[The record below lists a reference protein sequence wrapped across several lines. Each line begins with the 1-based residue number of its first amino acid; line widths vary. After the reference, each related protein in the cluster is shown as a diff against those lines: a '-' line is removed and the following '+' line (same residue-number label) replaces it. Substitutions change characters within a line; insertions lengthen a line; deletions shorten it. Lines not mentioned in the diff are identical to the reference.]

1 MVLSCEY
8 SPLDTF
14 QNYSAFSSIIHA
26 CLGGS
31 VTACAML
38 ESENTLISV
47 LTKEEETKELKN
59 KTKRKKKTAIQENLQ
74 NLVASL

>member
-1 MVLSCEY
+1 
-8 SPLDTF
+8 
-14 QNYSAFSSIIHA
+14 
-26 CLGGS
+26 
-31 VTACAML
+31 ML

-59 KTKRKKKTAIQENLQ
+59 KTKRKKKTAIQENLR

>member
-1 MVLSCEY
+1 
-8 SPLDTF
+8 
-14 QNYSAFSSIIHA
+14 
-26 CLGGS
+26 
-31 VTACAML
+31 ML

>member
-1 MVLSCEY
+1 
-8 SPLDTF
+8 
-14 QNYSAFSSIIHA
+14 
-26 CLGGS
+26 
-31 VTACAML
+31 ML
-38 ESENTLISV
+38 ESENTLSV

>member
-1 MVLSCEY
+1 
-8 SPLDTF
+8 
-14 QNYSAFSSIIHA
+14 
-26 CLGGS
+26 
-31 VTACAML
+31 ML
-38 ESENTLISV
+38 ESENTLNSV

>member
-1 MVLSCEY
+1 
-8 SPLDTF
+8 
-14 QNYSAFSSIIHA
+14 
-26 CLGGS
+26 
-31 VTACAML
+31 ML

-47 LTKEEETKELKN
+47 LTKEETKELKN

>member
-1 MVLSCEY
+1 
-8 SPLDTF
+8 
-14 QNYSAFSSIIHA
+14 
-26 CLGGS
+26 
-31 VTACAML
+31 ML

-59 KTKRKKKTAIQENLQ
+59 KKRKKKTAIQENLQ

>member
-1 MVLSCEY
+1 
-8 SPLDTF
+8 
-14 QNYSAFSSIIHA
+14 
-26 CLGGS
+26 
-31 VTACAML
+31 ML

-59 KTKRKKKTAIQENLQ
+59 KTKGKKKTAIQENLQ